1 MNVKIAICQW
11 CLPGNGMY
19 AAKLAS
25 MAGWDGVQIDLGTYN
40 RGMEM
45 TQKVIQESMLEDAA
59 KYGIEYPSLFIN
71 DLAFG
76 PFGCS
81 MSKGK
86 RGSEAT
92 ALAYEMIKKAVQV
105 AADMKIPAVMLP
117 SFFTSEITN
126 EEELVNTAETIR
138 YCCELAGEKGID
150 VYHESILTPEDQFRL
165 NDMVGLPNL
174 YVLFD
179 TQNYAAMT
187 DLDQLYIAEQFQ
199 PVMGHQF
206 HIKDGVKETSNRFVG
221 EGEGKVME
229 TIEFL
234 KSKNYEGWIISE
246 NYYDRLPFR
255 KLNEE
260 DYLAI
265 SKKDLEII
273 RNAVQ

>member
-25 MAGWDGVQIDLGTYN
+25 MAGWDGVQLDLGTYQ
-40 RGMEM
+40 RGMEL
-45 TQKVIQESMLEDAA
+45 TQRPIQESLLEDAE

-71 DLAFG
+71 DLAFAY
-76 PFGCS
+76 S
-81 MSKGK
+81 MSKGP
-86 RGSEAT
+86 RGSEVT
-92 ALAYEMIKKAVQV
+92 AVAYEMIEKAVK
-105 AADMKIPAVMLP
+105 AADAMHIPAVMLP

-126 EEELVNTAETIR
+126 EEELRNTAEAVR

-150 VYHESILTPEDQFRL
+150 VYHESILTPEDQYRL
-165 NDMVGLPNL
+165 KDMVGLPNL

-187 DLDQLYIAEQFQ
+187 DLDQLYIAEKFQ
-199 PVMGHQF
+199 PIMGHQF

-221 EGEGKVME
+221 EGEGKVLE
-229 TIEFL
+229 TLEFL

-255 KLNEE
+255 KLNE
-260 DYLAI
+260 DDILSI
-265 SKKDLEII
+265 SKQDLEII
-273 RNAVQ
+273 RRAVQ